1 LLHVAMN
8 MYWVWQMGPAIT
20 DLFGSARTVII
31 YTVGGVVG
39 FTLSSCAGAFLPNLP
54 FLHGSALTVG
64 ASAPVFGLIGAL
76 YHYGRTSS
84 SAVKQMATY
93 IMVQAVVFGLLIP
106 NIDNYAHL
114 GGFVGGYAM
123 SAFLNPMTRERGDHT
138 LIAIACLAASF
149 LAIVVSIITG
159 LPLFR

>member
-1 LLHVAMN
+1 
-8 MYWVWQMGPAIT
+8 
-20 DLFGSARTVII
+20 
-31 YTVGGVVG
+31 
-39 FTLSSCAGAFLPNLP
+39 
-54 FLHGSALTVG
+54 
-64 ASAPVFGLIGAL
+64 
-76 YHYGRTSS
+76 
-84 SAVKQMATY
+84 MATY